1 MAAQTLMYFSLRARG
16 EALRFIARFGNLKVV
31 DELITF
37 PQWISGIKEAM
48 PKKQLPVL
56 KYGEDEKLMPE
67 SVDIGIFL
75 AKQTNGKIVVNEE
88 QIKIA
93 EECRDRPL
101 SMINPI
107 FNWFTAEESDK
118 KIEEY
123 FETVALPTAKKFNDL
138 LGEKVFLGWENV
150 GLGDFFYFHILDL
163 QHTLK
168 PKISDIDELKGL
180 FEWKKRMENLNG
192 VKEYLL
198 ERPKTGLGKIGR
210 DGSISNTR
218 SLDWNISKIKVKYA
232 YV

>member
-1 MAAQTLMYFSLRARG
+1 
-16 EALRFIARFGNLKVV
+16 
-31 DELITF
+31 
-37 PQWISGIKEAM
+37 
-48 PKKQLPVL
+48 
-56 KYGEDEKLMPE
+56 
-67 SVDIGIFL
+67 
-75 AKQTNGKIVVNEE
+75 
-88 QIKIA
+88 
-93 EECRDRPL
+93 
-101 SMINPI
+101 MINPI

-123 FETVALPTAKKFNDL
+123 FETVALPTAKKFNDS
-138 LGEKVFLGWENV
+138 LGEKVFLGGDNV

-218 SLDWNISKIKVKYA
+218 SLD
-232 YV
+232 